1 MGILF
6 GIVAP
11 GQRASEV
18 HVLRNHP
25 SLTQNAA
32 VGPQNLF
39 NRHILGDSAAG
50 GSPTLLGETHLWKV
64 DSSKKS
70 GT

>member
-1 MGILF
+1 M
-6 GIVAP
+6 
-11 GQRASEV
+11 
-18 HVLRNHP
+18 LRNNP